1 MKHLYICNMNIENK
15 GIQYEKNFGDNRKQ
29 ISRIYSQFNYENRE
43 NMKTNENHPRDPFCD
58 PLISSSEFSNG
69 KIIN

>member
-1 MKHLYICNMNIENK
+1 MNIENK

-58 PLISSSEFSNG
+58 PLT
-69 KIIN
+69 